1 MKNRPAAIALSAVML
16 VGLTACGGTTVH
28 HHTVVPKPKATITL
42 HYHPTPKVTKT
53 VKAKCKKRRLLRC
66 VKY

>member
-1 MKNRPAAIALSAVML
+1 MKNRLAAIALSAVMVSGL
-16 VGLTACGGTTVH
+16 VACGGTTTVH
-28 HHTVVPKPKATITL
+28 HYHPKPKATITL
-42 HYHPTPKVTKT
+42 HYQPTPKVTKT